1 MVSVS
6 GVRGIVGEA
15 LIPEIVTKFSAAF
28 GEFLGTGPI
37 LVGSDTRT
45 SNEMLRLSVFS
56 GLMSIGSEVIDVGI
70 CPTPTLQLMVEKLHA
85 SGGIAISG
93 SHNPAEWNAL
103 KFVRAD
109 GLFLYPEEGEK
120 VLQIYNQDKIKRARW
135 DHLGRIYK
143 ESSAI
148 ENHLDQVLKVVNGKK
163 IRSKKFKVVIDAVNG
178 AGALISPKLCQKLG
192 CEVVELN
199 CEPNGIFA
207 RPPEP
212 IRPHLSQLSRIV
224 KATKADIGFA
234 HDADADRLTIVTN
247 KGEILL
253 EDYTLLLVAKFYLSK
268 KAGLVVT
275 NLSTTQALD
284 DVAAEFGCAVKRTK
298 IGDIHV
304 SRCMKE
310 EKAIIGGEGNG
321 GVIIP
326 EVHYARDGVAAI
338 ALLLEYLA
346 DTDESVSK
354 LANELPRYYMVKGKQ
369 ALAGK
374 DFSFIKNKLEE
385 EFKSESLDFL
395 DGVKI
400 TLEDGWIHIR
410 PSGTEPVIRIIT
422 EARTKRRAEAL
433 YQLGLEKINEMA

>member
-1 MVSVS
+1 M
-6 GVRGIVGEA
+6 GEA
-15 LIPEIVTKFSAAF
+15 LIPEIATKFSAAF
-28 GEFLGTGPI
+28 GEFLSTGPI

-45 SNEMLRLSVFS
+45 SNEMFRLSVLS
-56 GLMSIGSEVIDVGI
+56 GLISIGSEVIDVGV

-103 KFVRAD
+103 KFIRSD

-120 VLQIYNQDKIKRARW
+120 VLQIYNKGVIRRATW
-135 DHLGRIYK
+135 NHLGKIYK
-143 ESSAI
+143 ENSAI
-148 ENHLDQVLKVVNGKK
+148 ENHLDQVLKIVNKKK
-163 IRSKKFKVVIDAVNG
+163 IRSKKLKVVIDAGNG
-178 AGALISPKLCQKLG
+178 AGALISPNLCRKLG
-192 CEVVELN
+192 CEVVSLN

-212 IRPHLSQLSRIV
+212 IRPHLRELSRVV
-224 KATKADIGFA
+224 KSTRADVGFA
-234 HDADADRLTIVTN
+234 HDADADRLAIVTDR
-247 KGEILL
+247 GEILP
-253 EDYTLLLVAKFYLSK
+253 EDYTLLMATEFSLSK

-284 DVAAEFGCAVKRTK
+284 DVAAEFGCVVKRTK
-298 IGDIHV
+298 IGDVHV

-326 EVHYARDGVAAI
+326 EVHYARDGIATI
-338 ALLLEYLA
+338 ALLLEYL
-346 DTDESVSK
+346 TESDEPVSE
-354 LANELPRYYMVKGKQ
+354 LANKLPRYYMVKEKK
-369 ALAGK
+369 ALVGK
-374 DFSFIKNKLEE
+374 DFSLIKNKLED
-385 EFKSESLDFL
+385 EFSPESLDFL

-422 EARTKRRAEAL
+422 EAKTKERAEAL
-433 YQLGLEKINEMA
+433 YQIGLEKINEVA